1 LNVEKPASGI
11 DASVDLVDLLPD
23 TIDLAHALRRIAQIV
38 AKPATKSLLAGIE
51 DAATPVAA
59 RAQENVPQTAR
70 STAGAK
76 FARSEQPRCLSRRVA
91 VIIAKKPGEN
101 GLDWAKESR
110 VKKRGPWIMRMG
122 GVAPRK
128 VVAADAT
135 VEHQGV
141 RDS

>member
-91 VIIAKKPGEN
+91 G
-101 GLDWAKESR
+101 
-110 VKKRGPWIMRMG
+110 IMRMG